1 MLRSILEDIVTLGKN
16 PRVRDDIL
24 NLPYH
29 IGLARIAK
37 QKDSAHASTMT
48 AARDLLFDVSLAFS
62 EKDTSKLRRRQYLAA
77 GFNSGLPGL
86 LIQYLNL
93 IEGQL
98 SPELYDSYLVAYAK
112 KDSSGEMRAPVAE
125 LLEAFIA
132 TQEKLA
138 ASGESALSVFL
149 ELGRF
154 VAKDPFLLESAV
166 NMLVHTDSM
175 QSYDF
180 FARDLPLAIRGLFG
194 SSFDWQD
201 PGLKLIK
208 PIATKQMLLSSSS
221 LRRDISTKEFAD
233 FVGWLT
239 SATSTWGSA
248 RDIDAILRPMLSFI
262 VYQAGVQTTE
272 DSDIE
277 FAADGWMNILRLVVE
292 SQFPKSMAASWY
304 AMWQDYNLPL
314 EDFSGN
320 QSNSLSQSI
329 SAFVEFSW
337 LDLAPMLQLHYE
349 SNTKASDTPFY
360 WSDLML
366 DVIEPINAADLET
379 RQSFYQMLADPRL
392 GLSSPSIAEQLITVP
407 SKRQALASNIGL
419 IASISHKDWMKALEQ
434 LSGILPSFQRVLNF
448 AHEKI
453 EWKDQAAA
461 KSLGKSLEILNG
473 FSKNDAYMMEKQIDL
488 LNIWFD
494 DQPSTARQ
502 RTIP

>member
-1 MLRSILEDIVTLGKN
+1 
-16 PRVRDDIL
+16 
-24 NLPYH
+24 
-29 IGLARIAK
+29 
-37 QKDSAHASTMT
+37 
-48 AARDLLFDVSLAFS
+48 
-62 EKDTSKLRRRQYLAA
+62 
-77 GFNSGLPGL
+77 
-86 LIQYLNL
+86 
-93 IEGQL
+93 
-98 SPELYDSYLVAYAK
+98 
-112 KDSSGEMRAPVAE
+112 
-125 LLEAFIA
+125 
-132 TQEKLA
+132 
-138 ASGESALSVFL
+138 
-149 ELGRF
+149 
-154 VAKDPFLLESAV
+154 
-166 NMLVHTDSM
+166 
-175 QSYDF
+175 
-180 FARDLPLAIRGLFG
+180 
-194 SSFDWQD
+194 
-201 PGLKLIK
+201 
-208 PIATKQMLLSSSS
+208 
-221 LRRDISTKEFAD
+221 
-233 FVGWLT
+233 
-239 SATSTWGSA
+239 
-248 RDIDAILRPMLSFI
+248 MLSFI